1 MEKQLV
7 EFIDSIKSNQ
17 QIGSFDEASTKQAI
31 VLRLLFLLGWDIFNI
46 DEVNPNL
53 ASETQQADYA
63 LSIKNTLKVFIK
75 VVKPKGSLDKYQ
87 EKVFAYAFKKGVEF
101 TILTNG
107 ANWWFYL
114 SLNQGQALQNRFAV
128 LDFIKQK
135 SNEIAEEVTVFL
147 KRDEISKGAA
157 LKKATEI
164 INSRLQ
170 QAARKA
176 IPDAWS
182 KLLSEPHDGLI
193 RLVADTAEKISGVLP
208 EKEAIIKFLNERLKQ
223 SQPTETPPL
232 RFEEKAAIRAE
243 SVAPPLRFEEKAAI
257 RTESVAPPP
266 RFEEKAVFKRQKIA
280 SPPEKGAP
288 KTYDGQSVA
297 SFTLKGKHYKVKSWE
312 ELLVKFCE
320 VLKTEFDQDID
331 SLQWHS
337 VGKKYYFNKNEYELH
352 VPAGIPGTDM
362 FVETYLNPNEI
373 VNLVRSVLTG
383 CGFADSDLVI
393 S

>member
-1 MEKQLV
+1 MEKQLL
-7 EFIDSIKSNQ
+7 EFIDGIKSNKQ
-17 QIGSFDEASTKQAI
+17 VGSFDEASTKQAI
-31 VLRLLFLLGWDIFNI
+31 VLRLLFLLGWDIFNV

-63 LSIKNTLKVFIK
+63 LSIKNTPKVLIK
-75 VVKPKGSLDKYQ
+75 VVKPKGSLDQYQ
-87 EKVFAYAFKKGVEF
+87 EKVFEYALKKGVEF

-107 ANWWFYL
+107 VNWWFYL
-114 SLNQGQALQNRFAV
+114 SLNEGHALQNRFAV

-135 SNEIAEEVTVFL
+135 SNAIAEEVTSFL
-147 KRDEISKGAA
+147 KKDEISKGAV
-157 LKKATEI
+157 LKRATEI
-164 INSRLQ
+164 INNRLQ

-182 KLLSEPHDGLI
+182 KLLSEPHDALI
-193 RLVADTAEKISGVLP
+193 KLIAETAEKISGISP
-208 EKEAIIKFLNERLKQ
+208 EKDAIIKFLNERLKQ
-223 SQPTETPPL
+223 PQQTETPPP
-232 RFEEKAAIRAE
+232 RPEEKAAFRAE
-243 SVAPPLRFEEKAAI
+243 QIATPPFSEEKAVPKLKK
-257 RTESVAPPP
+257 VAPPP
-266 RFEEKAVFKRQKIA
+266 EKTAQ
-280 SPPEKGAP
+280 
-288 KTYDGQSVA
+288 KTYDGQSLT
-297 SFTLKGKHYKVKSWE
+297 SFALKGKLYKVKSWE

-320 VLKTEFDQDID
+320 VLKTEHHQDID

>member
-7 EFIDSIKSNQ
+7 EFIDSIKSNK
-17 QIGSFDEASTKQAI
+17 QIGSFDEASIKQAV
-31 VLRLLFLLGWDIFNI
+31 VLRLLFLLGWDIFNV

-53 ASETQQADYA
+53 VSETQQADYA
-63 LSIKNTLKVFIK
+63 LSIKNSPKVFIK
-75 VVKPKGSLDKYQ
+75 VVKTKGSLDKYQ
-87 EKVFAYAFKKGVEF
+87 EKVFAYALKKGAEF

-114 SLNQGQALQNRFAV
+114 SLNQGQAFQNRFAV

-135 SNEIAEEVTVFL
+135 SNEIAEEVTGFL
-147 KRDEISKGAA
+147 KRDEVSNGAA

-164 INSRLQ
+164 INNQLQ

-193 RLVADTAEKISGVLP
+193 KLIADTAEKISGVLP
-208 EKEAIIKFLNERLKQ
+208 EKDAIIKFLNERLKQ
-223 SQPTETPPL
+223 PQQVETSPPV
-232 RFEEKAAIRAE
+232 EVKAA
-243 SVAPPLRFEEKAAI
+243 F
-257 RTESVAPPP
+257 RTESVAPLPP
-266 RFEEKAVFKRQKIA
+266 RLEEKAAFKGEKVA
-280 SPPEKGAP
+280 PPPEKAAQ
-288 KTYDGQSVA
+288 KTYDSQSVA
-297 SFTLKGKHYKVKSWE
+297 AFTLKGKHYKVKSWE

-320 VLKTEFDQDID
+320 VLKTDFHQDID

-337 VGKKYYFNKNEYELH
+337 VGKKYYFNKNEYELR

-362 FVETYLNPNEI
+362 YVETYLNPNEI

-383 CGFADSDLVI
+383 CGFSDKDLVI